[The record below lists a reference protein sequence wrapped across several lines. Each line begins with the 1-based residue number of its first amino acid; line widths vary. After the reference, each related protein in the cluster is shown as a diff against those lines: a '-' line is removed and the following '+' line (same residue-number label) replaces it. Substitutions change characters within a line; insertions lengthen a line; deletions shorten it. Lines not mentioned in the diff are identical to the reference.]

1 MHPSYKTSSHPMH
14 LKQIASSPL
23 ASNDCDDDFKI
34 GQTDYRADASSMTG
48 EQITTQICDANL
60 TYLMLAQ
67 NLIRKD
73 KIEALFRL
81 GIDENSATLINT
93 LTTAQI
99 LKIAS
104 YPILLCRFRFDEN
117 VVWRLLISHTTDKS
131 GQDTTAKL
139 HASILMAGRLA
150 GVAIDNALQQT

>member
-1 MHPSYKTSSHPMH
+1 MHV
-14 LKQIASSPL
+14 KQFASSPL
-23 ASNDCDDDFKI
+23 AREDCDRHFKM
-34 GQTDYRADASSMTG
+34 GQTDCRTDASSMTD

-81 GIDENSATLINT
+81 GINENSATLIDT

-104 YPILLCRFRFDEN
+104 HPLLLCRFRFDEDA
-117 VVWRLLISHTTDKS
+117 VWRLLINHTKDKP
-131 GQDTTAKL
+131 GHDTTAKL
-139 HASILMAGRLA
+139 HASILMTSRLT
-150 GVAIDNALQQT
+150 GVAIDNAPHQT